1 MAGPFLRR
9 RGGIYSFR
17 VRVPADL
24 VSALGRREVVRTL
37 GTA

>member
-9 RGGIYSFR
+9 CGGTYGFR

-24 VSALGRREVVRTL
+24 VPALGRREVVRTL
-37 GTA
+37 GAA